1 MHLSKGTEIILLE
14 GALLV
19 LPAEVWV
26 AEIHTCRH
34 GPATGT
40 DQVKAEKNWT
50 NCVCYEGCVIRGT
63 V

>member
-26 AEIHTCRH
+26 AEVHTGRH
-34 GPATGT
+34 GPAIGT
-40 DQVKAEKNWT
+40 DQEQAANNWT